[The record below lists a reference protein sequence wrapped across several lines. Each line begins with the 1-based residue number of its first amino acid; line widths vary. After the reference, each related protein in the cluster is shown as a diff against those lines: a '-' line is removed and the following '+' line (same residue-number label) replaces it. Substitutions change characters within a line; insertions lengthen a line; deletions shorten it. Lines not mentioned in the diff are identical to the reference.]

1 MAEYAAPAGIGAAAK
16 YNPHLWGAEELRN
29 IFVARQ
35 NELAQIL
42 QALRNTS
49 PNTVPQHLLITGQR
63 GMGKT
68 TLLQRTALAV
78 EDDEAL
84 NKLWM
89 PLRFPEEQYTVSTT
103 GEFWLNVLSALADAL
118 ERQGLPTAEMDAQLL
133 QTTNLPGEQR
143 EELTLRLI
151 KQWCQSAQK
160 RLVLLIDSTDLLFA
174 NLAGGEPS
182 SKASKNAGATAL
194 WRLRKILS
202 HTPEF
207 FWIGGSYQALE
218 STNLYGDAFFDF
230 FQLIE
235 LRPLSVIEMQDTLK
249 ALASTFGAG
258 RQLKGEAAEAEM
270 MRVLNA
276 HPERLRAMRQLTG
289 GNPRTTIM
297 LYELFAAGGDD
308 SVRSDLERLLDI
320 LTPLYKAR
328 LEALADQPR
337 KIMAHILEYWAP
349 VTANKLAEISN
360 LAVTSVSAQL
370 SRLEQDGFIE
380 KVKMP
385 GTKRQG
391 YQASERFFNIWYL
404 MRNAPRSLRLRLTWL
419 VEFMRL
425 WYSPDEL
432 HGLAMERMNNH
443 RSGLQCSSSDL
454 EYSRAVAFALPP
466 ASAPR
471 KQLDSSVYLAAK
483 REGLE
488 SELFDLEGED
498 HDYEIKE
505 EYLVKE
511 EDCRRIIDQRPN
523 DAVTWNTLGRL
534 LHYHL
539 ARYEEAE
546 QAYRQAIAIDPSQA
560 NPWNNLGSLLQY
572 RLARYEEAE
581 QAYRQAIAI
590 DPSQANPWSNLGN
603 LLQDRLARYE
613 EAEQAYRQAIAINPS
628 QANPWSNLGNLLQ
641 YRLARYEEAEQ
652 AYRQAIAINPS
663 QANPWSNLGNL
674 LQYRLARYEEAEQ
687 AYRQAIAIN
696 PSQANPWSNL
706 GNLLQYRLAR
716 YEEAE
721 QAYRQ
726 AIAINPSQANPWSNL
741 GNLLQYRLARY
752 EEAEQAYRQA
762 IAINPSQ
769 ANPWNNLGKLLQY
782 HLARYEEAEQAYRQ
796 AININP
802 KDASLRHL
810 GYLFYELG
818 CYEEAERAFRQTIT
832 LDPKDASSWNNSG
845 YLLQN
850 YLDRHEEAEQA
861 YRQAIALDPKFAY
874 PASNLARLLAQQ
886 GKKTEA
892 DVYFRKS
899 LELAGSEDYY
909 LLLRAHC
916 WLGNQDLAMQALN
929 LLAKATSAG
938 DISTFFRL
946 KELARECYA
955 LGLSDFLTG
964 LMNASPYADFLQPFS
979 LALKAA
985 NGDADALLGVV
996 AEIRVM
1002 AEEVLQF
1009 ISATAN

>member
-1 MAEYAAPAGIGAAAK
+1 MAEYAALAGIGAAAK

-35 NELAQIL
+35 NELAQIQ

-84 NKLWM
+84 NKLWV

-118 ERQGLPTAEMDAQLL
+118 ERQGLPTDEMDAQLL
-133 QTTNLPGEQR
+133 QITNLPGEQR
-143 EELTLRLI
+143 EELTLGLI

-235 LRPLSVIEMQDTLK
+235 LRPLNVIEMQDILK

-258 RQLKGEAAEAEM
+258 RQLKGDAAEAEM

-276 HPERLRAMRQLTG
+276 YPERLRAMRQLTG

-308 SVRSDLERLLDI
+308 NVRSDLERLLDI

-328 LEALADQPR
+328 LETLADQPR
-337 KIMAHILEYWAP
+337 KIMAYILECWAP

-385 GTKRQG
+385 GTKRKG

-443 RSGLQCSSSDL
+443 RIGRQCSSSDL

-466 ASAPR
+466 SSASC
-471 KQLDSSVYLAAK
+471 KQLDSSVYFAAK

-498 HDYEIKE
+498 HDYEIQE

-511 EDCRRIIDQRPN
+511 EDCRRVIDQCPN
-523 DAVTWNTLGRL
+523 DAVQWNALGG

-546 QAYRQAIAIDPSQA
+546 QAYRQAIALAPKNINS
-560 NPWNNLGSLLQY
+560 WNNLGKLLQY

-590 DPSQANPWSNLGN
+590 DPSQANPWNNLAN
-603 LLQDRLARYE
+603 LLQYRLARYE
-613 EAEQAYRQAIAINPS
+613 EAEQAYRQAIAIDPS
-628 QANPWSNLGNLLQ
+628 QANPWNNLGNLLQ

-652 AYRQAIAINPS
+652 AYRQAIAIDPS
-663 QANPWSNLGNL
+663 QANLWKNLGIL
-674 LQYRLARYEEAEQ
+674 LKDQ
-687 AYRQAIAIN
+687 
-696 PSQANPWSNL
+696 
-706 GNLLQYRLAR
+706 
-716 YEEAE
+716 
-721 QAYRQ
+721 
-726 AIAINPSQANPWSNL
+726 
-741 GNLLQYRLARY
+741 
-752 EEAEQAYRQA
+752 
-762 IAINPSQ
+762 
-769 ANPWNNLGKLLQY
+769 
-782 HLARYEEAEQAYRQ
+782 ARYEEAEQAYRQ

-802 KDASLRHL
+802 KDASLWHL

-818 CYEEAERAFRQTIT
+818 RYEEAEWAFRQTIT
-832 LDPKDASSWNNSG
+832 LDPKDASSWNNWG

-850 YLDRHEEAEQA
+850 YLDRYEEAEQA
-861 YRQAIALDPKFAY
+861 YRQAIALDPRFAY
-874 PASNLARLLAQQ
+874 PTSNLARLLAQQ

-892 DVYFRKS
+892 DVYFRRS
-899 LELAGSEDYY
+899 LELTGSEDYY

-916 WLGNQDLAMQALN
+916 WLGNQDLAMQTLN
-929 LLAKATSAG
+929 LLAKDASAG

-955 LGLSDFLTG
+955 LGLSNFLTD

-979 LALKAA
+979 LALKTAS
-985 NGDADALLGVV
+985 GDADALLGVV

-1009 ISATAN
+1009 ISATVN

>member
-628 QANPWSNLGNLLQ
+628 QANL
-641 YRLARYEEAEQ
+641 
-652 AYRQAIAINPS
+652 
-663 QANPWSNLGNL
+663 
-674 LQYRLARYEEAEQ
+674 
-687 AYRQAIAIN
+687 
-696 PSQANPWSNL
+696 WSNL

>member
-560 NPWNNLGSLLQY
+560 NL
-572 RLARYEEAE
+572 
-581 QAYRQAIAI
+581 
-590 DPSQANPWSNLGN
+590 
-603 LLQDRLARYE
+603 
-613 EAEQAYRQAIAINPS
+613 
-628 QANPWSNLGNLLQ
+628 
-641 YRLARYEEAEQ
+641 
-652 AYRQAIAINPS
+652 
-663 QANPWSNLGNL
+663 
-674 LQYRLARYEEAEQ
+674 
-687 AYRQAIAIN
+687 
-696 PSQANPWSNL
+696 
-706 GNLLQYRLAR
+706 
-716 YEEAE
+716 
-721 QAYRQ
+721 
-726 AIAINPSQANPWSNL
+726 WSNL